1 MQRTQ
6 HMTGSMGLHYVCYR
20 LAERCWNVSV
30 SKMSNRDRNEG
41 SCKRRDGKSITF
53 QTQSQGRKLAIQL
66 NSGLSKITKQVLIAV
81 VNLDFDEP
89 EVYIF
94 TADEARTK
102 MIEQGKPGFIR
113 GFIEV
118 RDYDTDEFRD
128 RWDKLEV

>member
-6 HMTGSMGLHYVCYR
+6 HMTGSMGLHYVCYK

-66 NSGLSKITKQVLIAV
+66 NGGLSKITKQFLIAV
-81 VNLDFDEP
+81 VNLDFDVP

-94 TADEARTK
+94 TADEARDK
-102 MIEQGKPGFIR
+102 MVEQNNR

-118 RDYDTDEFRD
+118 KIYDTEEFRD
-128 RWDKLEV
+128 RWDKLETES

>member
-6 HMTGSMGLHYVCYR
+6 HMTGSMGLHYVCFR
-20 LAERCWNVSV
+20 LSEYGWNVLV
-30 SKMSNRDRNEG
+30 SKEKVTDPNQG
-41 SCKRRDGKSITF
+41 SCWWKDGKSITF
-53 QTQSQGRKLAIQL
+53 QTQSQGRKSAIQL
-66 NSGLSKITKQVLIAV
+66 NGGLSKIAKQFLIAV
-81 VNLDFDEP
+81 VNLDFGEP

-102 MIEQGKPGFIR
+102 MIEQGKPVR

-128 RWDKLEV
+128 RWDKLDK

>member
-1 MQRTQ
+1 MQRTNQ
-6 HMTGSMGLHYVCYR
+6 MTGSMGLHYVCYR

-53 QTQSQGRKLAIQL
+53 QTQSQSGKGNIRLAAGV
-66 NSGLSKITKQVLIAV
+66 STITKQFLIAV
-81 VNLDFDEP
+81 VNLDFDVP

-94 TADEARTK
+94 TADEAKDK
-102 MIEQGKPGFIR
+102 MVEYKSQGFIHVK
-113 GFIEV
+113 I
-118 RDYDTDEFRD
+118 YDTEEFRN

>member
-6 HMTGSMGLHYVCYR
+6 HMTGSMGLHYVCYK

-66 NSGLSKITKQVLIAV
+66 NGGLSKITKQFLIAV
-81 VNLDFDEP
+81 VNLDCDVP

-94 TADEARTK
+94 TADEARDK
-102 MIEQGKPGFIR
+102 MVEQGKSGSIR

-118 RDYDTDEFRD
+118 RDYDTEEFRD
-128 RWDKLEV
+128 RWDKLET

>member
-1 MQRTQ
+1 M
-6 HMTGSMGLHYVCYR
+6 LIV
-20 LAERCWNVSV
+20 
-30 SKMSNRDRNEG
+30 
-41 SCKRRDGKSITF
+41 KSTIN
-53 QTQSQGRKLAIQL
+53 G
-66 NSGLSKITKQVLIAV
+66 GLSKITKQFLIAV

-102 MIEQGKPGFIR
+102 VIEQGKPGFIR

>member
-66 NSGLSKITKQVLIAV
+66 NSGLSKITKQFLIAV

>member
-30 SKMSNRDRNEG
+30 SKMSHRDRNEG

-53 QTQSQGRKLAIQL
+53 QTQSQSDKRAIRLAAGA
-66 NSGLSKITKQVLIAV
+66 STITKDFLIAV
-81 VNLDFDEP
+81 VDLNSDVP
-89 EVYIF
+89 EIYIF
-94 TADEARTK
+94 TADEARDK
-102 MIEQGKPGFIR
+102 MVEQRSQGSQ

-118 RDYDTDEFRD
+118 EIYDTEEFRD
-128 RWDKLEV
+128 RWDKLET

>member
-6 HMTGSMGLHYVCYR
+6 HMTGSMGLHYVCYK

-66 NSGLSKITKQVLIAV
+66 NGGLSKITKQFLIAV
-81 VNLDFDEP
+81 VNLDFDVP

-94 TADEARTK
+94 TADEARDK
-102 MIEQGKPGFIR
+102 MVEQNNR

-118 RDYDTDEFRD
+118 KIYDTEEFRD
-128 RWDKLEV
+128 RWDKLET